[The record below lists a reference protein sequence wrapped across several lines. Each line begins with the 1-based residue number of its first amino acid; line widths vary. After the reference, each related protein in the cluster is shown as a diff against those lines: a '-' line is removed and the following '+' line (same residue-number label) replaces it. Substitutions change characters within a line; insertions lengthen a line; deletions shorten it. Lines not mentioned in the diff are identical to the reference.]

1 MAPDLT
7 NIDGVVSALY
17 QAVSFEKGGEP
28 DYRLLELL
36 FHDGARVIQPV
47 EDTSG
52 VLKPMCFSDFIDSFQ
67 ATLRDQKLIASGGR
81 EEEVERVTNSFGRVA
96 HVLSS
101 YHFMLGGSDVPLARG
116 VNALQLIFDSERW
129 WILSVAWDRAKS
141 GESLA
146 FIERRI

>member
-1 MAPDLT
+1 MKSVYTGKILAPDLT
-7 NIDGVVSALY
+7 TIDGVISALY

-36 FHDGARVIQPV
+36 FHEGARVIQP
-47 EDTSG
+47 
-52 VLKPMCFSDFIDSFQ
+52 
-67 ATLRDQKLIASGGR
+67 
-81 EEEVERVTNSFGRVA
+81 EEEIERVTNSFGRVA

-101 YHFMLGGSDVPLARG
+101 YYFMLGGSDVPLARG

-129 WILSVAWDRAKS
+129 WILSLAWDRAKP